1 MKEVEESK
9 EGSMDSGTRN
19 YERFLQGEKEG
30 LVEIIREYKDGLIF
44 YINSIVK
51 DLVVAEELAEDV
63 FVKLAVKKP
72 KDKKNAGF
80 KTLLYTIGR
89 NVAIDYYRKN
99 KKKIER
105 ELSIEET
112 GDLGEEG
119 ADPLEIYLKNEEK
132 RQLHQAMKRLKA
144 EYRMVLWLVYFEDVS
159 HKDVANIM
167 KKSVH
172 GIDTLVYRARL
183 KLKEELGKEGF
194 SYEGL

>member
-1 MKEVEESK
+1 
-9 EGSMDSGTRN
+9 MDNGAVN
-19 YERFLQGEKEG
+19 YERFLQGEKES

-51 DLVVAEELAEDV
+51 DLVQAEELAEDV

-105 ELSIEET
+105 EISLDEI
-112 GDLGEEG
+112 GDLGGGGED
-119 ADPLEIYLKNEEK
+119 ALTIYLKNEERK
-132 RQLHQAMKRLKA
+132 LLHRAMKRLKM
-144 EYRMVLWLVYFEDVS
+144 EYRMVLWLVYFEGIS
-159 HKDVANIM
+159 HREVASIM
-167 KKSVH
+167 NKSVH

-183 KLKEELGKEGF
+183 KLKEELGKEGYI
-194 SYEGL
+194 YEEL